1 MADAIVSM
9 LLERLASATF
19 HYIEDEVKNV
29 LNVKKDVQEF
39 TSNLIA
45 IQAVLQDAERRK
57 VEEERVRNWLD
68 NLKEISY
75 QMADV
80 LDEWNYDILRQQVEK
95 QERDG
100 AAALVP
106 EKKVRF
112 SVSSGCFCFGQVS
125 QVFIRHDIA
134 ARIKELNE
142 SLTLIYKQRKM
153 YGFHIER
160 GTQRLE
166 RRITSSFVDESYI
179 FGRENEKDVLI
190 TNLLTDSSE
199 QGRGTL
205 IIPIVG
211 MGGMGK
217 TTLAQLVY
225 NDPKVKTHFE
235 KRIWVC
241 VSDPFEV
248 IKIAKAI
255 IGNDPSSSNELDCV
269 LQHVSEFIEDKRF
282 LLVLDDVW
290 TRDRKKW
297 EQLEAALIQSGAKGS
312 RIVVTTRQYEVADMM
327 RATSHT
333 ISMGEL
339 SEQFC
344 LSIFKHMA
352 FYGKEVNES
361 NKFEDISRE
370 IVKKCK
376 GLPLA
381 VQTLGSL
388 MRNKT
393 TRREWQD
400 VLSSEMWG
408 LEDVEQEVFQP
419 LLLSYYDLAPEV
431 KCCLLYCAIFPKDYQ
446 FDRDC
451 LINLWMAQDYLNS
464 KGNKD
469 KEMIGQTYFDNLVA
483 RSFFQDFEK
492 DRGSGKVISCKMH
505 DIVHDFLQ
513 FLNKNDS
520 LIIEGEG
527 ATNEMAVWGDKVRHL
542 TLASVPRGPLSLAI
556 SYSNCKNLRTL
567 TTFKW
572 VITTISSEFILQLKC
587 LRTLN
592 LSGDWI
598 DCNWFKELPEEIGQL
613 IHLKHIDLSFNNGL
627 KKLLDAICELYNL
640 CTLRLF
646 CCFSL
651 GKLPDNMG
659 RLISL
664 KHLYIEGCPLMYL
677 PKGIGRL
684 TSLQALDT
692 FVVCCGDKEEA
703 LQFEDLRTLNL
714 QGSLVVEVSGD
725 VKDVSEVEKAQLW
738 DQKKL
743 FHLGI
748 NCSGMHYRQTESS
761 VEILDVLRP
770 HKDLEAL
777 DILGHTGTSW
787 PIWMA
792 SLNHLKIVTIVR
804 WDKCEVLPPLGK
816 LPSLEILTID
826 GLDSVIKVG
835 GEFLGIEDQTS
846 FKPSPALFPK
856 LKELRLRGM
865 VNWVEWE
872 GVEGWKKEES
882 EITVMPCLSYLEI
895 YFCHNL
901 KTLPDFLCKVPLQNL
916 IFNNCS
922 SILVRRCK
930 EGCGEEWPKISHIP
944 NIHFLSEWRTP
955 DQLTPEKRYWRTLEY
970 LATYGTTNCHFFRS
984 NVDQVV
990 TRYHMMIIKFK
1001 LSCGD
1006 MFDEEQC
1013 RT

>member
-1 MADAIVSM
+1 MADAIVSV

-19 HYIEDEVKNV
+19 HYIEDKVENV
-29 LNVKKDVQEF
+29 LNVKKYVQEF
-39 TSNLIA
+39 TSNLKA
-45 IQAVLQDAERRK
+45 IQAVLQDAERRQ
-57 VEEERVRNWLD
+57 VEDESVRNWLD
-68 NLKEISY
+68 SLKEISY
-75 QMADV
+75 QMGDV

-95 QERDG
+95 QEREG

-106 EKKVRF
+106 EKKVKY

-142 SLTLIYKQRKM
+142 SLTLIYNQRKR
-153 YGFHIER
+153 YGFHIEK
-160 GTQRLE
+160 GTQQLE
-166 RRITSSFVDESYI
+166 RRITSSFVDVSYI

-190 TNLLTDSSE
+190 TKLLTDSSE

-225 NDPKVKTHFE
+225 NDPKVKNHFE

-241 VSDPFEV
+241 VSDPFEE

-255 IGNDPSSSNELDCV
+255 IGNNPPSSNELDDV
-269 LQHVSEFIEDKRF
+269 LRSVSASIEGKKF

-297 EQLEAALIQSGAKGS
+297 EQLEVALIQSGAKGS
-312 RIVVTTRQYEVADMM
+312 RIVVTTRQHEVADMM
-327 RATSHT
+327 RAKSHM

-344 LSIFKHMA
+344 LSIFNHMA

-361 NKFEDISRE
+361 NKFEDISQE

-381 VQTLGSL
+381 AQTLGSL

-400 VLSSEMWG
+400 VLSSKMWG
-408 LEDVEQEVFQP
+408 LKDVEQEVFQP

-431 KCCLLYCAIFPKDYQ
+431 KCCLLYCAIFPKDYE

-464 KGNKD
+464 LD
-469 KEMIGQTYFDNLVA
+469 GQAYFDNLVA

-492 DRGSGKVISCKMH
+492 DRGSGKVVSCKMH

-513 FLNKNDS
+513 FLTKNEC

-527 ATNEMAVWGDKVRHL
+527 ESATNEIAVLVDKVRHL
-542 TLASVPRGPLSLAI
+542 TLASVPKGPLSLAI
-556 SYSNCKNLRTL
+556 SSSNYKNMRTL

-572 VITTISSEFILQLKC
+572 NITTISLEFILQLKC

-592 LSGDWI
+592 LSGDLVYG
-598 DCNWFKELPEEIGQL
+598 NGFEELPEEIGQL
-613 IHLKHIDLSFNNGL
+613 IHLKHIDLSLNNSL
-627 KKLLDAICELYNL
+627 KKLPDAICELYNL
-640 CTLRLF
+640 RTLRLF
-646 CCFSL
+646 CCGSL
-651 GKLPDNMG
+651 GKLPDNM
-659 RLISL
+659 RKLISL
-664 KHLYIEGCPLMYL
+664 KHLYIEGCCFLEYL

-684 TSLQALDT
+684 TSLQTLDT

-714 QGSLVVEVSGD
+714 QGSLVVQLSGD

-738 DQKKL
+738 DQNQL

-748 NCSGMHYRQTESS
+748 DCRDMHYRQTKSS
-761 VEILDVLRP
+761 VEILNVLRP

-777 DILGHTGTSW
+777 DILGHTGSAW

-792 SLNHLKIVTIVR
+792 SLNHLRIVTIV
-804 WDKCEVLPPLGK
+804 WWEECEFLPPLGK
-816 LPSLEILTID
+816 LSSLEILTIAEMRR
-826 GLDSVIKVG
+826 LRKVG

-846 FKPSPALFPK
+846 FKSSPSLFPK
-856 LKELRLRGM
+856 LKELRLRRM
-865 VNWVEWE
+865 LNWEGWE

-882 EITVMPCLSYLEI
+882 EITIMPCLSYLEI
-895 YFCHNL
+895 NCCPDL

-916 IFNNCS
+916 IFNTCS
-922 SILVRRCK
+922 SIFEKCCK
-930 EGCGEEWPKISHIP
+930 QGSGDEWPKISHIP
-944 NIHFLSEWRTP
+944 NIHFLSETRTLNP
-955 DQLTPEKRYWRTLEY
+955 LHPENRNWRTLDF
-970 LATYGTTNCHFFRS
+970 HS
-984 NVDQVV
+984 W
-990 TRYHMMIIKFK
+990 
-1001 LSCGD
+1001 
-1006 MFDEEQC
+1006 
-1013 RT
+1013 

>member
-1 MADAIVSM
+1 MADAIVSV

-19 HYIEDEVKNV
+19 HYIEDKVKNV
-29 LNVKKDVQEF
+29 LDVKKYVQEF
-39 TSNLIA
+39 TSNLKA
-45 IQAVLQDAERRK
+45 VQAVLQDAERRQ
-57 VEEERVRNWLD
+57 VEDESVRNWLD

-75 QMADV
+75 QMGDV
-80 LDEWNYDILRQQVEK
+80 LDEWNYEILRQQVEK
-95 QERDG
+95 QEREG

-125 QVFIRHDIA
+125 QVFLHDDIA

-153 YGFHIER
+153 YGFHIEK

-166 RRITSSFVDESYI
+166 QRITSSFVDVSNI

-190 TNLLTDSSE
+190 TKLLTDSSE

-205 IIPIVG
+205 IIPIVVL
-211 MGGMGK
+211 GGMGK

-225 NDPKVKTHFE
+225 NDPKVKNHFE

-241 VSDPFEV
+241 VSDPFEE

-255 IGNDPSSSNELDCV
+255 IGNNPPSSNELDDV
-269 LQHVSEFIEDKRF
+269 LRSVSASIEGKKF

-312 RIVVTTRQYEVADMM
+312 RIVVTTRQHEVADMM
-327 RATSHT
+327 RATSHM

-339 SEQFC
+339 GEQFC
-344 LSIFKHMA
+344 LLIFNHMA

-381 VQTLGSL
+381 AKTLGSL
-388 MRNKT
+388 MRNKR

-400 VLSSEMWG
+400 VLRSKIWD
-408 LEDVEQEVFQP
+408 LEDVEQKVFQP
-419 LLLSYYDLAPEV
+419 LLLSYYDLTPTV
-431 KCCLLYCAIFPKDYQ
+431 KCCLLYCVVFPKDYE

-469 KEMIGQTYFDNLVA
+469 KGMIGQTYFDNLVA

-492 DRGSGKVISCKMH
+492 DRGSGKVVSCKMH

-513 FLNKNDS
+513 FLTKNEC

-527 ATNEMAVWGDKVRHL
+527 ATNEIAALGDRVRHL
-542 TLASVPRGPLSLAI
+542 TLALVPKGPLSPAI
-556 SYSNCKNLRTL
+556 SSFNCKNLRTL
-567 TTFKW
+567 TTFNCE
-572 VITTISSEFILQLKC
+572 ITTISSEFLLKLKC

-592 LSGDWI
+592 LSGEWVYGND
-598 DCNWFKELPEEIGQL
+598 FEELPEEIGQL
-613 IHLKHIDLSFNNGL
+613 IHLKHIDLSDNGNL
-627 KKLLDAICELYNL
+627 KKLPDAICELYNL

-646 CCFSL
+646 GCRSL
-651 GKLPDNMG
+651 AELPDNM
-659 RLISL
+659 RKLISL
-664 KHLYIEGCPLMYL
+664 KHLYIEGCISLKYS

-684 TSLQALDT
+684 TSLQTLDK
-692 FVVCCGDKEEA
+692 FVACCGDKEEA

-714 QGSLVVEVSGD
+714 QGSLVVQVSGD
-725 VKDVSEVEKAQLW
+725 VKDVNEVEKAQLW

-748 NCSGMHYRQTESS
+748 DCRDMHYRQTKSS
-761 VEILDVLRP
+761 VEILNVLRP

-777 DILGHTGTSW
+777 DIVGHTGTAW

-792 SLNHLKIVTIVR
+792 SLNHLRIVTIVG
-804 WDKCEVLPPLGK
+804 WEECEFLPPLGK
-816 LPSLEILTID
+816 LPSLEILTIARMQR
-826 GLDSVIKVG
+826 VRKVG

-846 FKPSPALFPK
+846 FKSSPSLFPK
-856 LKELRLRGM
+856 LKELRLRRM
-865 VNWVEWE
+865 DNWEEWE

-882 EITVMPCLSYLEI
+882 EITIMPCLSYLEI
-895 YFCHNL
+895 YFCPDL

-916 IFNNCS
+916 IVNRCS
-922 SILVRRCK
+922 RILEKRC
-930 EGCGEEWPKISHIP
+930 EQGSGEEWPKISHIS
-944 NIHFLSEWRTP
+944 NIHFLSEVRTPNLMHPENRNWRT
-955 DQLTPEKRYWRTLEY
+955 
-970 LATYGTTNCHFFRS
+970 
-984 NVDQVV
+984 VD
-990 TRYHMMIIKFK
+990 YI
-1001 LSCGD
+1001 SY
-1006 MFDEEQC
+1006 
-1013 RT
+1013 

>member
-1 MADAIVSM
+1 MADAIVSV

-19 HYIEDEVKNV
+19 HYIEDKVENV
-29 LNVKKDVQEF
+29 LNVKKYVQEF
-39 TSNLIA
+39 TSNLKA
-45 IQAVLQDAERRK
+45 IQAVLQDAERRQ
-57 VEEERVRNWLD
+57 VEEESVRNWLD

-75 QMADV
+75 QMGDV

-95 QERDG
+95 QEREG

-112 SVSSGCFCFGQVS
+112 SVSSGCLCFGQVS
-125 QVFIRHDIA
+125 QVFIRDDIA

-153 YGFHIER
+153 YGFHIEK
-160 GTQRLE
+160 GTQRLD
-166 RRITSSFVDESYI
+166 RRITSSFVDVSNI

-190 TNLLTDSSE
+190 TKLLTDSSE

-225 NDPKVKTHFE
+225 NDPKVKNHFE
-235 KRIWVC
+235 KRTWVC
-241 VSDPFEV
+241 VSDPFEE

-255 IGNDPSSSNELDCV
+255 IGNNPPSSNELDDV
-269 LQHVSEFIEDKRF
+269 LRSVSASIEGKKF

-312 RIVVTTRQYEVADMM
+312 RIVVTTRQHEVADMM
-327 RATSHT
+327 RATSHM

-344 LSIFKHMA
+344 LSIFNHMA

-361 NKFEDISRE
+361 NKFEDISQE

-381 VQTLGSL
+381 AQTLGSL

-400 VLSSEMWG
+400 VLSSKMWG

-419 LLLSYYDLAPEV
+419 LLLNYE
-431 KCCLLYCAIFPKDYQ
+431 FN
-446 FDRDC
+446 RDC

-492 DRGSGKVISCKMH
+492 DRGSGKVVSCKMH

-513 FLNKNDS
+513 FLTKNEC
-520 LIIEGEG
+520 LIIEGED
-527 ATNEMAVWGDKVRHL
+527 ATNEIAVLGDRVRHL
-542 TLASVPRGPLSLAI
+542 TLASVPMGPLSPAI
-556 SYSNCKNLRTL
+556 SSSNCKNLRTL
-567 TTFKW
+567 TTFNCK
-572 VITTISSEFILQLKC
+572 ITTISSEFILQLKC

-592 LSGDWI
+592 LSGDLVYG
-598 DCNWFKELPEEIGQL
+598 NGFEELPEEIGQL
-613 IHLKHIDLSFNNGL
+613 IHLKHIDLSHNCG
-627 KKLLDAICELYNL
+627 
-640 CTLRLF
+640 
-646 CCFSL
+646 CCFL
-651 GKLPDNMG
+651 
-659 RLISL
+659 
-664 KHLYIEGCPLMYL
+664 EYL

-684 TSLQALDT
+684 TSLQTLDT

-703 LQFEDLRTLNL
+703 LQFEDLRTFNL
-714 QGSLVVEVSGD
+714 QGSLVVWVSGD
-725 VKDVSEVEKAQLW
+725 VKDVKEVEKAQLW

-748 NCSGMHYRQTESS
+748 DCRGMHYRQTKSS
-761 VEILDVLRP
+761 VEILNILRP

-777 DILGHTGTSW
+777 DILAHTGTAW
-787 PIWMA
+787 PFWMA
-792 SLNHLKIVTIVR
+792 SLNHLRIVTIVG
-804 WDKCEVLPPLGK
+804 WEECEFLPPLGK
-816 LPSLEILTID
+816 LPSLEILTIAK
-826 GLDSVIKVG
+826 VRRVRKVG

-846 FKPSPALFPK
+846 FKSSPSLFPK
-856 LKELRLRGM
+856 LKELRLRRMGK
-865 VNWVEWE
+865 WEEWE

-882 EITVMPCLSYLEI
+882 EIKIMPCLSYLEI
-895 YFCHNL
+895 YLCGQL

-916 IFNNCS
+916 IFDACS
-922 SILVRRCK
+922 SMLEKRCE
-930 EGCGEEWPKISHIP
+930 EGSGEEWPKISHIP
-944 NIHFLSEWRTP
+944 NIHFLSEGKIP
-955 DQLTPEKRYWRTLEY
+955 NLMHPENRNWRTLD
-970 LATYGTTNCHFFRS
+970 F
-984 NVDQVV
+984 
-990 TRYHMMIIKFK
+990 
-1001 LSCGD
+1001 LSSLSV
-1006 MFDEEQC
+1006 
-1013 RT
+1013 

>member
-1 MADAIVSM
+1 MADAIVSV

-19 HYIEDEVKNV
+19 HYIEDKVENV
-29 LNVKKDVQEF
+29 LNVKKYVQEF
-39 TSNLIA
+39 TSNLKA
-45 IQAVLQDAERRK
+45 IQAVLQDAERRQ
-57 VEEERVRNWLD
+57 VEDESVRNWLD
-68 NLKEISY
+68 SLKDISY
-75 QMADV
+75 QMGDV

-95 QERDG
+95 QERES

-153 YGFHIER
+153 YGFHIEK

-166 RRITSSFVDESYI
+166 RRITSSFVDVSNI

-190 TNLLTDSSE
+190 TKLLTDSSE

-225 NDPKVKTHFE
+225 NDPKVKNHFE

-241 VSDPFEV
+241 VSDPFEE

-255 IGNDPSSSNELDCV
+255 IGNHPPSSNELDDV
-269 LQHVSEFIEDKRF
+269 LRSVSASIEGKKF

-312 RIVVTTRQYEVADMM
+312 RIVVTTRQHEVADMM
-327 RATSHT
+327 RAKSHM

-344 LSIFKHMA
+344 LSIFNHMA

-361 NKFEDISRE
+361 NKFEDISQE

-381 VQTLGSL
+381 AQTLGSL

-400 VLSSEMWG
+400 VLSSKMWG
-408 LEDVEQEVFQP
+408 LKDVKQNVFQP

-451 LINLWMAQDYLNS
+451 LINMWMAQDYLNS
-464 KGNKD
+464 LD
-469 KEMIGQTYFDNLVA
+469 GQTYFDNLVA

-492 DRGSGKVISCKMH
+492 DRGSGKVVSCKMH

-513 FLNKNDS
+513 FLTKNEC
-520 LIIEGEG
+520 LIIEGEGEG
-527 ATNEMAVWGDKVRHL
+527 ATNEIAVLGDKVRHL
-542 TLASVPRGPLSLAI
+542 TLASVPKGPLSLAI
-556 SYSNCKNLRTL
+556 SSSNYKNMRTF

-572 VITTISSEFILQLKC
+572 NITTISSEFILQLKC

-592 LSGDWI
+592 LSGEWLYE
-598 DCNWFKELPEEIGQL
+598 NNFEELPEEIGQL
-613 IHLKHIDLSFNNGL
+613 IHLKHIDLSLNDGL
-627 KKLLDAICELYNL
+627 KKLPDAICELYNL

-646 CCFSL
+646 CCVL
-651 GKLPDNMG
+651 LAELPDNM
-659 RLISL
+659 RKLISL
-664 KHLYIEGCPLMYL
+664 KHLYIEGCFSLKYL

-684 TSLQALDT
+684 TSLQTLDT

-714 QGSLVVEVSGD
+714 QGSLVVWVSGD

-738 DQKKL
+738 DQNQL

-748 NCSGMHYRQTESS
+748 DCGDMHYRQTKSS
-761 VEILDVLRP
+761 VEILNVLRP

-777 DILGHTGTSW
+777 DIVGHTGSAW

-792 SLNHLKIVTIVR
+792 SLNHLRIVTIVA
-804 WDKCEVLPPLGK
+804 WVKCEFLPPLGK
-816 LPSLEILTID
+816 LPSLEILTIAEI
-826 GLDSVIKVG
+826 SRVRKVG

-846 FKPSPALFPK
+846 FKASPSIFPK
-856 LKELRLRGM
+856 LKELHLRRMGK
-865 VNWVEWE
+865 WEEWE

-882 EITVMPCLSYLEI
+882 EITIMPCLSYLEI
-895 YFCHNL
+895 YFCPDL

-916 IFNNCS
+916 IVRCS
-922 SILVRRCK
+922 RILEKRC
-930 EGCGEEWPKISHIP
+930 EQGSGEEWPKISHIP
-944 NIHFLSEWRTP
+944 NIHFLSERRTP
-955 DQLTPEKRYWRTLEY
+955 HLMHPENRNWRTL
-970 LATYGTTNCHFFRS
+970 
-984 NVDQVV
+984 D
-990 TRYHMMIIKFK
+990 II
-1001 LSCGD
+1001 S
-1006 MFDEEQC
+1006 
-1013 RT
+1013 R